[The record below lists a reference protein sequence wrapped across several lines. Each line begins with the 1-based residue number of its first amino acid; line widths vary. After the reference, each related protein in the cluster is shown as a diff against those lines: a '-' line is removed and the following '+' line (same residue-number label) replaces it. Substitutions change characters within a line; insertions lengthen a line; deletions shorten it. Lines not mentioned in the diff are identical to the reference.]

1 MSEKQPLREGWN
13 EAKPAVIPRGTPWP
27 PAMAMGITFFAW
39 GFVTSPVILG
49 IGGALFVVALY
60 GWIGEMRHER

>member
-1 MSEKQPLREGWN
+1 MSEPQKTRDGWN

-27 PAMAMGITFFAW
+27 AAMAMGITFFCW
-39 GFVTSPVILG
+39 GFVTSPIVLG
-49 IGGALFVVALY
+49 IGVALFVVALA